1 MSKLALAGVAL
12 VAAIPGGIL
21 GWILLSGF
29 LNHIDKMP
37 MALQAVSGL
46 TLLICA
52 GLVLL
57 PPGVLVLGPK
67 GPAGAKKEK
76 AKEKDKDD
84 KTSSKDKAAAAED
97 VDEVVE
103 ADSYESVADADLL
116 SSSEDIAIDDEPIA
130 ANSDEFDMAEPSED
144 FAVEEAEAD
153 SSDAL
158 TSDSSVEIMEVE
170 EDDFD
175 PFEDDTPKKK
185 KK

>member
-37 MALQAVSGL
+37 MALQAVSGI

-67 GPAGAKKEK
+67 GAGAGKKDKDKAK
-76 AKEKDKDD
+76 AKEEEK
-84 KTSSKDKAAAAED
+84 SSKDAAAEDD
-97 VDEVVE
+97 VDEVVD
-103 ADSYESVADADLL
+103 ADAVESVEDADLL
-116 SSSEDIAIDDEPIA
+116 SSSEDIDVDDEPIA
-130 ANSDEFDMAEPSED
+130 AKSDEFETVDSSED
-144 FAVEEAEAD
+144 FSVDDAEAD
-153 SSDAL
+153 SPASDEA
-158 TSDSSVEIMEVE
+158 VEVMDVD